1 MMSAYLVQAL
11 KEVMQK
17 IQARLDQHQDQ
28 VVATLS
34 QVATGELQMTETLSP
49 QEQENARVLFGWV
62 AQEGPQ
68 RCLPRS
74 SQSWPILPR

>member
-11 KEVMQK
+11 KEVMQN

-34 QVATGELQMTETLSP
+34 QVATGELQMT
-49 QEQENARVLFGWV
+49 
-62 AQEGPQ
+62 
-68 RCLPRS
+68 
-74 SQSWPILPR
+74 